1 MEYRI
6 LYLEDQKAD
15 SLINDFKEHD
25 IEVVVNKASRVEEAI
40 KAMTS
45 ARYDAY
51 LMDYRLSEG
60 KGSFNAPAFAGY
72 LRTEDKKGRSIQA
85 PIIMITN
92 ETGLHIVNDEQN
104 KQDMFDLIIRKEEYS
119 KSAKDS
125 INMVIAYI
133 EAYKTILESD
143 MRLEDVLQ
151 LTKNETKDYIDSRLQ
166 KEMTN
171 SKEEKN
177 VFRYLKLIS
186 EYLLA
191 SPGLLIDD
199 RYLAARLGVD
209 KKTSGDEWIKLMEV
223 LENYRYRGVLS
234 SAVNRWWM
242 PKLKYWWA
250 TINPKE
256 PLRMKDASE
265 RVDIL
270 NKKFNLHLK
279 EAKTIKHCD
288 SSTFWAVC
296 RALNRPIDPA
306 EGYVCNSRYKMPWEE
321 NEYISLLG
329 ALEHPEYQKMLSE
342 SDKREV
348 RDYGKGK
355 C

>member
-15 SLINDFKEHD
+15 SLINDFKEHS
-25 IEVVVNKASRVEEAI
+25 IEVVVNKASKVEEVTE
-40 KAMTS
+40 AMTS

-92 ETGLHIVNDEQN
+92 ETGLHIVNNEQN

-119 KSAKDS
+119 KNPKDS

-133 EAYKTILESD
+133 EAYKTILESG
-143 MRLEDVLQ
+143 MRLEDALQ
-151 LTKNETKDYIDSRLQ
+151 LTKNEINDYIDSRLQ
-166 KEMTN
+166 KEMKN

-177 VFRYLKLIS
+177 VFRYLKFLT
-186 EYLLA
+186 EYLLT
-191 SPGLLIDD
+191 SPGVLIDD
-199 RYLAARLGVD
+199 NYLAARLGVD
-209 KKTSGDEWIKLMEV
+209 KKASGDEWTKLMSV
-223 LENYRYRGVLS
+223 LEDYRYRGVLS
-234 SAVNRWWM
+234 SAMKRWWM
-242 PKLKYWWA
+242 PKLKDWWS
-250 TINPKE
+250 TINTKE
-256 PLRMKDASE
+256 SLRMKDAFD

-270 NKKFNLHLK
+270 NKKYDLHLK
-279 EAKTIKHCD
+279 EAKTIKHCE

-296 RALNRPIDPA
+296 RALNLPIDPA

-329 ALEHPEYQKMLSE
+329 ALEHPEYQKMLSDT
-342 SDKREV
+342 DKREV

>member
-6 LYLEDQKAD
+6 LYLEDQEAD
-15 SLINDFKEHD
+15 SLINDFKEHG
-25 IEVVVNKASRVEEAI
+25 IEVVVDKASEVTEAI
-40 KAMTS
+40 NAMIS

-104 KQDMFDLIIRKEEYS
+104 KQDMFDLIIRKEGYS
-119 KSAKDS
+119 KSPNDS
-125 INMVIAYI
+125 INLVIAYI
-133 EAYKTILESD
+133 EAYKTIIESGIKLE
-143 MRLEDVLQ
+143 EVLQ

-166 KEMTN
+166 KDLT
-171 SKEEKN
+171 SCKDEKN

-191 SPGLLIDD
+191 SPGVLIDD
-199 RYLAARLGVD
+199 NYLAARLGVD
-209 KKTSGDEWIKLMEV
+209 MKTSGDEWIKLMAD
-223 LENYRYRGVLS
+223 LEDYRYHGVLS
-234 SAVNRWWM
+234 SAVKRWWM
-242 PKLKYWWA
+242 PKLKDWWS

-256 PLRMKDASE
+256 SLRMKDASE
-265 RVDIL
+265 RIDIL
-270 NKKFNLHLK
+270 NKRFNLHLK
-279 EAKTIKHCD
+279 ESKTIKHCV

-296 RALNRPIDPA
+296 RALNLPIDPA

-329 ALEHPEYQKMLSE
+329 ALEHPEFQKMLSE
-342 SDKREV
+342 RDKREV

-355 C
+355 S